1 MFGLDDGNVYLSVG
15 KWHSSI
21 VRLDG
26 LDKVRRIDLG
36 EVNATADLIAAA
48 APARAEEAF
57 NHAMRD
63 EISVPRIQAK
73 IAGDLSEWSA
83 KGWAT
88 INPKVAFHLGLEGPS
103 PRVS

>member
-36 EVNATADLIAAA
+36 AVNATAEMIAAA
-48 APARAEEAF
+48 TPA
-57 NHAMRD
+57 
-63 EISVPRIQAK
+63 
-73 IAGDLSEWSA
+73 L
-83 KGWAT
+83 
-88 INPKVAFHLGLEGPS
+88 
-103 PRVS
+103 